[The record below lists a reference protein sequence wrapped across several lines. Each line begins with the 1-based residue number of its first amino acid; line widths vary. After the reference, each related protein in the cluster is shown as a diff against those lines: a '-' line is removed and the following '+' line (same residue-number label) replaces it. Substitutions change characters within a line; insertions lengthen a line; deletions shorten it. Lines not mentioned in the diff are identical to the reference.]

1 LAVFDQIDRTTDG
14 RPFFPAH
21 SGPGAVAHVD
31 HLSGMYDLDPTVVA
45 TELPQLRFDLSGVA
59 NKKEFPDMGIL
70 TQSEH
75 GSANQIRWAKVA
87 PHRIQRDFHESQKF
101 AFTAPLMQN
110 QSSLKG

>member
-1 LAVFDQIDRTTDG
+1 
-14 RPFFPAH
+14 
-21 SGPGAVAHVD
+21 
-31 HLSGMYDLDPTVVA
+31 
-45 TELPQLRFDLSGVA
+45 LSGVA
-59 NKKEFPDMGIL
+59 NKKEFPDVGIL

-101 AFTAPLMQN
+101 AFKARLMQN